1 MSSLRSDIPIRKGG
15 DESQALFIYSIS
27 GNIPFINNQT
37 VRPMIRTYKF
47 RLYPSKSIQ
56 RTIGE
61 HLDIC
66 RCLYN
71 YLLEQKSKNPK
82 LNKMDTQKLITEHKK
97 ANPELKKVHSKVLQM
112 VNNKLWG
119 NLKAL
124 GKLKQ
129 NGHKV
134 GKLRFKSS
142 KNRYKTL
149 EYNQSGFKIKD
160 NKLHLSK
167 IGEIPIKL
175 HRNIKG
181 KIKNIIIKKEPTNKW
196 FALFQVEEEP
206 KPLPKTNKVVG
217 IDLGIDGYAIDSD
230 GNKFENPKFIDK
242 TLDKIKKVQKNLSRK
257 VKGSNNY
264 KKTKLKLIKVYD
276 KLNNQKNDFLHKLSR
291 YYINNYDK
299 IVVENLNIKS
309 MVENGKCKTLNRHI
323 LDGSWKRFINLLL
336 YKAEGAGREV
346 ILVNP
351 SYTSK
356 KCSNCGCV
364 VDGLKLS
371 DRVFF
376 CPNCGW
382 KSDRDYNASLN
393 ILKSGLGESVVPA
406 EGRSLLRVIPY
417 IMVISGQ
424 VSPMS
429 QEALPEGRGLRKPK
443 GFRLTPSV
451 RAG

>member
-217 IDLGIDGYAIDSD
+217 IDLGIDGYTIDSD
-230 GNKFENPKFIDK
+230 GNKFENPKFTDK

-257 VKGSNNY
+257 VRGSNNY
-264 KKTKLKLIKVYD
+264 KKTKLKLIRIYD

-299 IVVENLNIKS
+299 IVLEDLNIKS
-309 MVENGKCKTLNRHI
+309 MVENKKGQKTLNRHI
-323 LDGSWKRFINLLL
+323 LSGSWRKFINLLL

-351 SYTSK
+351 AYTSK
-356 KCSNCGCV
+356 ECSNCGHV
-364 VDGLKLS
+364 VKDLKLS
-371 DRVFF
+371 DRTFF
-376 CPNCGW
+376 CPVCGW

-406 EGRSLLRVIPY
+406 ERKPLLQT
-417 IMVISGQ
+417 ISYKEVVLGQ
-424 VSPMS
+424 VFSMK
-429 QEALPEGRGLRKPK
+429 QEASP
-443 GFRLTPSV
+443 V
-451 RAG
+451 RQVIH

>member
-15 DESQALFIYSIS
+15 DESQALFIYGIS
-27 GNIPFINNQT
+27 GNILFINNQT
-37 VRPMIRTYKF
+37 VMPMIRTYKF

-56 RTIGE
+56 ITIEE
-61 HLDIC
+61 HLNIC
-66 RCLYN
+66 RYLYN
-71 YLLEQKSKNPK
+71 YLLEQKTKNPK

-97 ANPELKKVHSKVLQM
+97 ENPELKKVHSKVLQM

-142 KNRYKTL
+142 RNRYKTL

-181 KIKNIIIKKEPTNKW
+181 KTKNVILKKEPTGKW
-196 FALFQVEEEP
+196 FAFFQVEEEP

-217 IDLGIDGYAIDSD
+217 IDLGIDGYTIDSD
-230 GNKFENPKFIDK
+230 GNKFENPKFIDR
-242 TLDKIKKVQKNLSRK
+242 TLDKIKRVQKNISRK

-264 KKTKLKLIKVYD
+264 KKTKLKLIRIYD

-299 IVVENLNIKS
+299 IILEDLNIKS

-323 LDGSWKRFINLLL
+323 LDGSWRKFINLLL

-351 SYTSK
+351 HYTSK
-356 KCSNCGCV
+356 KCSNCGHV
-364 VDGLKLS
+364 VKDLKLS
-371 DRVFF
+371 DRIFF

-393 ILKSGLGESVVPA
+393 ILKSGLGESVVPV
-406 EGRSLLRVIPY
+406 EGGPLLRVIPY
-417 IMVISGQ
+417 IKVISGQ

-429 QEALPEGRGLRKPK
+429 QEALPEGREC
-443 GFRLTPSV
+443 
-451 RAG
+451 

>member
-1 MSSLRSDIPIRKGG
+1 M
-15 DESQALFIYSIS
+15 
-27 GNIPFINNQT
+27 
-37 VRPMIRTYKF
+37 RTYKF
-47 RLYPSKSIQ
+47 RIYPSKSIQ
-56 RTIGE
+56 RTIEE
-61 HLDIC
+61 HLNIC
-66 RCLYN
+66 RYLYN

-149 EYNQSGFKIKD
+149 EYNQSGFKINYNAK
-160 NKLHLSK
+160 KLKLSK
-167 IGEIPIKL
+167 IGEIPIVL

-181 KIKNIIIKKEPTNKW
+181 KIKSTIIKKEPTGKW

-206 KPLPKTNKVVG
+206 KSLPKTNKVVG
-217 IDLGIDGYAIDSD
+217 IDLGIDAYAIDSD

-242 TLDKIKKVQKNLSRK
+242 TLDKIKRVQKNLSRK
-257 VKGSNNY
+257 VKGSNNWS
-264 KKTKLKLIKVYD
+264 KTKLKLIKVYD

-291 YYINNYDK
+291 YYVNNYDK
-299 IVVENLNIKS
+299 IILEDLNIRS
-309 MVENGKCKTLNRHI
+309 MIKNRKCKTLNRHI
-323 LDGSWKRFINLLL
+323 LDSSWRKFVNLLL
-336 YKAEGAGREV
+336 YKAEGAGRE
-346 ILVNP
+346 IIFVNP

-356 KCSNCGCV
+356 KCSNCGHV
-364 VDGLKLS
+364 VKDLKLS
-371 DRVFF
+371 DRIFF
-376 CPNCGW
+376 CSVCGW

-406 EGRSLLRVIPY
+406 EGRPLLRVIPY
-417 IMVISGQ
+417 IKVISEQ
-424 VSPMS
+424 ISPMS
-429 QEALPEGRGLRKPK
+429 QEAPPVREG
-443 GFRLTPSV
+443 
-451 RAG
+451 